1 MRDDGGRKKELNNRN
16 VGSTRRLKYMPNESR
31 TKREERVKK
40 IVDIKC
46 TKKDSK

>member
-1 MRDDGGRKKELNNRN
+1 MDGGREKELNNRN

-40 IVDIKC
+40 SVDIEW
-46 TKKDSK
+46 TKRDSK